1 MNQYEKF
8 SLIQE
13 LIQDLE
19 RRLGQYI
26 WLDGCEKTDEYAKG
40 LILAIQDYR
49 LSLAKLCEHEVIVD
63 G

>member
-19 RRLGQYI
+19 RRLGQYL
-26 WLDGCEKTDEYAKG
+26 WLDGCEKTDAYAKG
-40 LILAIQDYR
+40 LILSIQRYR
-49 LSLAKLCEHEVIVD
+49 LDLAKLCETEVTAD

>member
-8 SLIQE
+8 SLMQE

-19 RRLGQYI
+19 KRLGQY
-26 WLDGCEKTDEYAKG
+26 LCMDGCEKTDEYAKG
-40 LILAIQDYR
+40 LISSIQRCR
-49 LSLAKLCEHEVIVD
+49 LDLAKLCKPEAASY

>member
-19 RRLGQYI
+19 KRLGQYL
-26 WLDGCEKTDEYAKG
+26 WLDGCEKTDKYAEG
-40 LILAIQDYR
+40 LILSIKSYR
-49 LSLAKLCEHEVIVD
+49 LDLAKLCEIEVTANE
-63 G
+63 